1 MKDKQLIAFFPVPL
15 DEEVLEGLTQLNGS
29 TIKIL
34 KDDISEALRLRVLA
48 LKKDKCCLLSLPM
61 Q

>member
-1 MKDKQLIAFFPVPL
+1 VRNNKIVFEVELDKDI
-15 DEEVLEGLTQLNGS
+15 LEGLTQLNGS

-34 KDDISEALRLRVLA
+34 KEDMVEALRLRVLA
-48 LKKDKCCLLSLPM
+48 LKKSACCLLAM

>member
-1 MKDKQLIAFFPVPL
+1 VRNRNIVFEVELEPD
-15 DEEVLEGLTQLNGS
+15 VLEGLTQLNGS

-34 KDDISEALRLRVLA
+34 KEDMAEALRLRVLA
-48 LKKDKCCLLSLPM
+48 LKKDKCCLLSM